1 MAGSSAAATRPTA
14 ASTASI
20 CARPR
25 ARCWASSPACARNSP
40 RLRWKASIR
49 PMPTACSPNLNRSRK
64 TFAMRSRIRPANL
77 PERSSA
83 LADPVLKFPPEQ
95 KGIPATPA
103 ARPKLA
109 AEPRRRLMAGM
120 RRYRRFLLLVVLP
133 LVTTVAG
140 IVFYLN
146 GGRYVTTDDAYVGA
160 QKVLITPDI
169 SGKIE
174 KVVVREGQSV
184 KQGDVLFE
192 IDPVPFQ
199 LAVDQAKATLEQAH
213 TTYDNL
219 VANIQI
225 YGQMLDLAQQGVD
238 LKQRDVD
245 RKTSLVK
252 SNFGSQLDLDNAA
265 NALVTAGA
273 QAQFIK
279 QQVSNA
285 KTQLLGKPDL
295 PLEQFPPYVQAKAAL
310 EQAERNL
317 DHTVMRAP
325 MPGIAT
331 QVDQIQLGRFVTAG
345 TPVFSVIDVSNPW
358 VDANPKESDFTYV
371 AVGQTVELD
380 VDAFPNH
387 VFKGTVGSLSP
398 GTGAQFAI
406 LPPQNASGNFVKVVQ
421 RVPVRIYFDANDK
434 FVRKLKAGMSVYATI
449 DTKHSRSL
457 AALLGFSPAAAN
469 HEQD

>member
-1 MAGSSAAATRPTA
+1 M
-14 ASTASI
+14 
-20 CARPR
+20 
-25 ARCWASSPACARNSP
+25 
-40 RLRWKASIR
+40 
-49 PMPTACSPNLNRSRK
+49 
-64 TFAMRSRIRPANL
+64 
-77 PERSSA
+77 
-83 LADPVLKFPPEQ
+83 ADPVLKFPPEQ
-95 KGIPATPA
+95 KGAPSAKPRI
-103 ARPKLA
+103 KLA

-133 LVTTVAG
+133 LVAVIG
-140 IVFYLN
+140 GLVFYLN

-169 SGKIE
+169 SGKID
-174 KVVVREGQSV
+174 KVVVKEGQQV

-192 IDPVPFQ
+192 IDPVPFR
-199 LAVDQAKATLEQAH
+199 LAVDQTKAALEQAH
-213 TTYDNL
+213 TSYDNL
-219 VANIQI
+219 VANIKI

-245 RKTSLVK
+245 RKQALVK
-252 SNFGSQLDLDNAA
+252 SNVGSQLDLDNSA

-279 QQVSNA
+279 QQLSNA

-295 PLEQFPPYVQAKAAL
+295 PLEQFPPYAQAKANL

-325 MPGIAT
+325 MAGVAT
-331 QVDQIQLGRFVTAG
+331 QVDQIQLGRFVAAG
-345 TPVFSVIDVSNPW
+345 TPVFSIIDVANPW

-371 AVGQTVELD
+371 AVGQPVTLD

-406 LPPQNASGNFVKVVQ
+406 LPPQNATGNFVKVVQ
-421 RVPVRIYFDANDK
+421 RVPVRIYFDQNDK

-449 DTKHSRSL
+449 DTGHHRSL
-457 AALLGFSPAAAN
+457 AALLGFSPASAAK
-469 HEQD
+469 ED